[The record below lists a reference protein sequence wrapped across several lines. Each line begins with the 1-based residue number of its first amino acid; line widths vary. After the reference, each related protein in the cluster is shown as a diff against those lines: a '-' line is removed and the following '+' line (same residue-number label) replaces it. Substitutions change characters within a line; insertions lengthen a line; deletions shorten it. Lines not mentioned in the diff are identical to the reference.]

1 MDYNKNIKNKCLLCV
16 EWCSAIGKIKLSETE
31 ELETEKRGNKD
42 AEICTKSL

>member
-1 MDYNKNIKNKCLLCV
+1 MDYNKNVKTSVLCV
-16 EWCSAIGKIKLSETE
+16 RNGVQRIGKIKLSETE